1 MEESKTQDIVFG
13 IDLGTTNTV
22 ISYFQGNKVHILN
35 DGAFKLIPSKIYF
48 SGAEPRSGPSVL
60 NPENKIFC
68 GNYIPIGATNI
79 INSFK
84 VLIGK
89 EYSITRNEKEYNI
102 SDILNIFISYLKNL
116 IVKKFPL
123 LISPQTVITVPSNF
137 SDTQREIIRAAFI
150 NNSFNVIRIINEPSA
165 AALSYGLKEQGDKK
179 IMVIDTGGGTMDI
192 TILEK
197 DDNFF
202 EVIHSI
208 GLNDL
213 GGNNFTQCIIND
225 IIKKNP
231 DLSSKETDTLFY
243 SAQRMKEKLSYLENF
258 QINLKPYLGYDSFYS
273 LSQRD
278 FNKLASK
285 LLNRIDELITDILKK
300 YEDIEYFILV
310 GGSSK
315 MKILQEK
322 IYDITRKKPWIHPNL
337 ESVVSE
343 GAAIYAAIITNL
355 YKNVEDVLLVDVLPL
370 SLGIETADGNF
381 SVIIPKDTPL
391 PAKRTQKYTT
401 DSPGDNIVKVK
412 IYQGER
418 KIADKN
424 ILIGEI
430 EFDKVSDGGMPVID
444 VTFKVDLNGVINIV
458 ILDKKSGIDKSV
470 LLKDIPKYDADA
482 LNKILKEAE
491 VNNDADEEMNSRLQ
505 RIYII
510 KIKIENALIN
520 LNINELLSDEIKNDI
535 RKELND
541 IEEKIESL
549 PNHELLEII
558 ENLDEK
564 YSGLTQSLDVNDNDN
579 NDDKK
584 MDDLEKVLINE
595 LKGDIRRRAEIL
607 LVQNPEWQEYINPL
621 LDELEF
627 TNLTNDYLN
636 EKLKI
641 LKELQEDDSEER
653 NYREELKNIC
663 IYIKSEIE
671 EGQID
676 LTSDKKN
683 KLSLIILNNL
693 EIIEKEELA
702 ENDLIKESNNN
713 LTEEKTENTL
723 ELEQKMKDFNKIN
736 WEDKLNEFNKA
747 CEVIYSTN
755 VEDNQEVEKKYDL
768 EENYGLEE
776 TSEYQTSDEEN

>member
-22 ISYFQGNKVHILN
+22 ISYFKGCKINILQ

-48 SGAEPRSGPSVL
+48 S
-60 NPENKIFC
+60 ENKIFC
-68 GNYIPIGATNI
+68 GNYIPIGATNV

-84 VLIGK
+84 VLIGNN
-89 EYSITRNEKEYNI
+89 YSITRNNKEYNI
-102 SDILNIFISYLKNL
+102 SDILNIFISHLKHL

-123 LISPQTVITVPSNF
+123 LKSPQTVITVPSNF

-150 NNSFNVIRIINEPSA
+150 NNSFDVIRIINEPSA
-165 AALSYGLKEQGDKK
+165 AALSYGLKEKGEKK

-192 TILEK
+192 TILQK

-213 GGNNFTQCIIND
+213 GGNNFTNCIMND

-231 DLSSKETDTLFY
+231 DIKENDTLFY

-258 QINLKPYLGYDSFYS
+258 QINLKPYLGFDSYYS
-273 LSQRD
+273 LNERD
-278 FNKLASK
+278 FHKLANK
-285 LLNRIDELITDILKK
+285 LLNRIDELISDILQK

-355 YKNVEDVLLVDVLPL
+355 YQDIEDVLLVDILPL
-370 SLGIETADGNF
+370 SLGVETADGNF

-401 DSPGDNIVKVK
+401 DSPGDNVIKVK

-430 EFDKVSDGGMPVID
+430 EFDKVSDCGMPVID
-444 VTFKVDLNGVINIV
+444 ITFKVDLNGIINIV

-470 LLKDIPKYDADA
+470 LLKDIPKYDEDA

-491 VNNDADEEMNSRLQ
+491 LNNDADEEMNSKLQ
-505 RIYII
+505 RMYII
-510 KIKIENALIN
+510 KVKIENALIN
-520 LNINELLSDEIKNDI
+520 LNINDFLSEEIKNDI
-535 RKELND
+535 RKELNE
-541 IEEKIESL
+541 IEEKLESL
-549 PNHELLEII
+549 QNHELLEII

-564 YSGLTQSLDVNDNDN
+564 YSGLTQSLEINDNDN

-584 MDDLEKVLINE
+584 MDDLEKVLMNE

-607 LVQNPEWQEYINPL
+607 LVQNPEWQEYIKPL
-621 LDELEF
+621 IDELEF

-671 EGQID
+671 EGQIE
-676 LTSDKKN
+676 LMTEKKDN
-683 KLSLIILNNL
+683 LSFIILNNL
-693 EIIEKEELA
+693 ELIEKDELLENSVKIEESVD
-702 ENDLIKESNNN
+702 N
-713 LTEEKTENTL
+713 KTENIL
-723 ELEQKMKDFNKIN
+723 DLEQKMKDFHKIN
-736 WEDKLNEFNKA
+736 WEDKLNIFNKA

-755 VEDNQEVEKKYDL
+755 HE
-768 EENYGLEE
+768 EE
-776 TSEYQTSDEEN
+776 TLEK